1 MPRYTGND
9 GTVMVGAVA
18 VANVRS
24 FDLQITG
31 DDIEVP
37 AMGDTARVRLP
48 GKPNVG
54 GTITVWYDDTNTTGQ
69 GALAQG
75 AEVNL
80 QLRPRGAGSG
90 KPQFALAT
98 ARILSENYRVAV
110 DAGIEAEYAFASDV
124 LPVRTAQAG

>member
-18 VANVRS
+18 VANVRT
-24 FDLQITG
+24 FDVQIQG
-31 DDIEVP
+31 DEIEMP

-54 GTITVWYDDTNTTGQ
+54 GTITVWYDPANTTGQ
-69 GALAQG
+69 GALVQG
-75 AEVNL
+75 AEVSL
-80 QLRPRGAGSG
+80 QLRPLGAGAG
-90 KPQFALAT
+90 KPQFALSA
-98 ARILSENYRVAV
+98 ARIISENYRVAV
-110 DAGIEAEYAFASDV
+110 DAGMESEYSFTSDA